1 MLDLPPE
8 LLLLSGQNKT
18 KIDMKQRVVI
28 TGLGVVSPVGNNI
41 ADFWQNLTNGKCG
54 IDFIKGFDEFDLPI
68 KVAGQ
73 VKDFNGEE
81 QGLERNDI
89 RRNDPYCQ
97 FALAAANQAMKDSGL
112 KSGENIAPERLGTY
126 IGSGIGGMQTFV
138 AETEKL
144 MNEGVGRISPLF
156 VPMMI
161 GNIASGNVAI
171 KYKAQGV
178 CLPVVTACA
187 TGTHAA
193 GEAYRAIKH
202 GYADAIIAGGAE
214 ASVHPLAIGGFANS
228 KALSRSEDPLKASIP
243 FNANRNGFVIAEGAG
258 VVVMESLENALKRGA
273 HIYAE
278 VVGYGNSCDAHH
290 VTAPSPDGLPAS
302 RAIRQSLDEA
312 GFDAEKD
319 TIYINAHGTSTPL
332 NDKSETAAI
341 KLALGEE
348 AARKA
353 MISSTKSMTGHMLGA
368 AGAVELIAATLALKE
383 GVVPPTIGLDTP
395 DPECDLDYVPN
406 VARKADV
413 TVAISNSLGFGGHNA
428 CVALRKWNG

>member
-1 MLDLPPE
+1 ME
-8 LLLLSGQNKT
+8 H
-18 KIDMKQRVVI
+18 RVVI
-28 TGLGVVSPVGNNI
+28 TGMGVVCPVGNNLSE
-41 ADFWQNLTNGKCG
+41 FWQNLVDGYCG
-54 IDFIKGFDEFDLPI
+54 IDYIKGFDEYDLPI

-73 VKDFNGEE
+73 VKNFDPEANGMT
-81 QGLERNDI
+81 RNDV
-89 RRNDPYCQ
+89 RRSDLYCQ
-97 FALAAANQAMKDSGL
+97 FALAAAHQAMQDSGL
-112 KSGENIAPERLGTY
+112 VSGENVAPERLGTY
-126 IGSGIGGMQTFV
+126 IGAGIGGMNTFV
-138 AETEKL
+138 NETGKL

-171 KYKAQGV
+171 KYNAQGV

-228 KALSRSEDPLKASIP
+228 KALSRSEDPKNASIP
-243 FNANRNGFVIAEGAG
+243 FNRNRHGFVIAEGAG
-258 VVVMESLENALKRGA
+258 VLVFESLENAQKRGA

-290 VTAPSPDGLPAS
+290 VTAPSPDGIPAA
-302 RAIRQSLDEA
+302 RAIKQSLDEA

-319 TIYINAHGTSTPL
+319 LLYINAHGTSTPL
-332 NDKSETAAI
+332 NDKSETNAI

-353 MISSTKSMTGHMLGA
+353 MISSSKSMTGHMLGA
-368 AGAVELIAATLALKE
+368 TGAVELIVAALTLKN
-383 GVVPPTIGLDTP
+383 GVVTPTIGLNEP

-413 TVAISNSLGFGGHNA
+413 TVAISNSLGFGGHNG
-428 CVALRKWNG
+428 CVALRKWSE

>member
-1 MLDLPPE
+1 ME
-8 LLLLSGQNKT
+8 H
-18 KIDMKQRVVI
+18 RVVI
-28 TGLGVVSPVGNNI
+28 TGMGVVCPVGNNLSE
-41 ADFWQNLTNGKCG
+41 FWQNLVDGYCG
-54 IDFIKGFDEFDLPI
+54 IDYIKGFDEYDLPI

-73 VKDFNGEE
+73 VKNFDPEANGMS
-81 QGLERNDI
+81 RNDV
-89 RRNDPYCQ
+89 RRSDLYCQ
-97 FALAAANQAMKDSGL
+97 FALAAAHQAMQDSGL
-112 KSGENIAPERLGTY
+112 VSGENVAPERLGTY
-126 IGSGIGGMQTFV
+126 IGAGIGGMNTFV
-138 AETEKL
+138 NETGKL

-171 KYKAQGV
+171 KYNAQGV

-228 KALSRSEDPLKASIP
+228 KALSRSEDPKNASIP
-243 FNANRNGFVIAEGAG
+243 FNINRHGFVIAEGAG
-258 VVVMESLENALKRGA
+258 VLVFESLENAQKRGA

-290 VTAPSPDGLPAS
+290 VTAPSPDGIPAA
-302 RAIRQSLDEA
+302 RAIKQSLDEA

-319 TIYINAHGTSTPL
+319 LLYINAHGTSTPL
-332 NDKSETAAI
+332 NDKSETNAI

-353 MISSTKSMTGHMLGA
+353 MISSSKSMTGHMLGA
-368 AGAVELIAATLALKE
+368 TGAVELIVAALTLKN
-383 GVVPPTIGLDTP
+383 GVVTPTIGLNEQ

-413 TVAISNSLGFGGHNA
+413 TVAISNSLGFGGHNG